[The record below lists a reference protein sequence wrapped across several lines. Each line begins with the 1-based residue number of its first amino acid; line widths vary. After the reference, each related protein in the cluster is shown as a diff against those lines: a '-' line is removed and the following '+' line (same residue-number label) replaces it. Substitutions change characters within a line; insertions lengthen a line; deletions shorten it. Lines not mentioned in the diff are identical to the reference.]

1 MPPHRT
7 LAALALAAAACKPSA
22 PASGLVVGSI
32 IVGESGLA
40 GKPEIG
46 ESPEMLRKELAQD
59 LEGTGRFTL
68 RKGGPIQIRLEIDK
82 AQRTLAPVPVV
93 APGQTPPEREM
104 AEVAVTLEVTSSG
117 EKGEIDRLLAEGE
130 ARRPTNA
137 DDSLDPAA
145 RHAAFDAALDA
156 AMLEAVMA
164 LRDQI
169 DARRKTEAQLIAD
182 LDAKDPRLRDYAI
195 RVLADRR
202 SPAAVP
208 QLIAR
213 LDDPNPDI
221 ARRAA
226 GALIAIGDRR
236 AVAPLI
242 EMTRKRRSEDVG
254 PILYAIA
261 SLGGAQAEQQIR
273 QRKSSRVVNAFGLG
287 ALHAQID
294 LLHFVRSN
302 LGQMHGGFFFFANAA
317 QHKLSTRISARRRL

>member
-1 MPPHRT
+1 MGPRRFR
-7 LAALALAAAACKPSA
+7 LAIALAVAACKPSA
-22 PASGLVVGSI
+22 PSGALPVGS
-32 IVGESGLA
+32 VSVSEAGLA
-40 GKPEIG
+40 GKPDIG
-46 ESPEMLRKELAQD
+46 ESAENLRKELAQD
-59 LEGTGRFTL
+59 LEATGRFSI
-68 RKGGPIQIRLEIDK
+68 RPGAPVQIRLEIDK
-82 AQRTLAPVPVV
+82 AQRTLAP
-93 APGQTPPEREM
+93 APMVEQGQPAAAEREM
-104 AEVAVTLEVTSSG
+104 AEVGVNLEMTSAG
-117 EKGEIDRLLAEGE
+117 PQGDVDRLLAEGE

-156 AMLEAVMA
+156 ALLEAVLA

-182 LDAKDPRLRDYAI
+182 LEAKDARVRDYAI

-213 LDDPNPDI
+213 LSDSNPDV

-236 AVAPLI
+236 AVSPLI
-242 EMTRKRRSEDVG
+242 ETTRKRRPEDVG

-261 SLGGAQAEQQIR
+261 SLGGPEAEAYLFTLESGSPDEEIR
-273 QRKSSRVVNAFGLG
+273 RSAKG
-287 ALHAQID
+287 AYDD
-294 LLHFVRSN
+294 LLRRK
-302 LGQMHGGFFFFANAA
+302 QEEAA
-317 QHKLSTRISARRRL
+317 KVSDGRRAP